1 MKEVRIRWG
10 DMNKAQQNSIMIL
23 KKWLHQM
30 WSNDDIRDYYSL
42 HKWLSEI
49 PNKNT
54 LVSVQAQTTWMD
66 ENDVE
71 NYRDFFLSNYVYQ
84 IIQKIGEGDI
94 LYSTLIPVS
103 ITESTF
109 EEYKSRY
116 NKLYQYTMNYVYN
129 PIKQFNTS
137 I

>member
-1 MKEVRIRWG
+1 MKEVRIRWC

-54 LVSVQAQTTWMD
+54 LVSASDLTVLKELWDVYSLSIDTQTKV
-66 ENDVE
+66 N
-71 NYRDFFLSNYVYQ
+71 L
-84 IIQKIGEGDI
+84 K
-94 LYSTLIPVS
+94 
-103 ITESTF
+103 
-109 EEYKSRY
+109 
-116 NKLYQYTMNYVYN
+116 
-129 PIKQFNTS
+129 
-137 I
+137 